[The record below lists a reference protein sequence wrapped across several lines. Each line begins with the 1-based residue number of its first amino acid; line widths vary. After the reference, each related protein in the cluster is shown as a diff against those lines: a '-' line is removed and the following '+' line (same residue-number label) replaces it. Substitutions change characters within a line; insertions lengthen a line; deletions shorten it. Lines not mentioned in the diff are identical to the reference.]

1 MNNLKKIIGLVLVS
15 ALALVHFD
23 SFAKNSAPMARA
35 MGQGKELRVAEANV
49 DAVIEAQTA
58 QVQQVTADAE
68 KVKMDAQAAIEAAQ
82 DDVAQGKISRAKA
95 AVIIGE
101 QKYAIKKADETLT
114 QVTNEAAEKVAEAEG
129 YLSRFVTGVKSWYYG
144 PEEAREVAR
153 ARVTQL
159 EEDLLA
165 VEDEYT
171 ELIKNARGNRNKS
184 SLKAELEGIKVEF
197 KNEIQKQNDIAE
209 GRMSSQKFWRA
220 VGVAGAVVGS
230 AAAYG
235 AYRYFGGEALP
246 PVSVPGALEPKT
258 EDTSEGVKYD
268 IPPTMKEIKANIQ
281 NTASD
286 IYQAGQQ
293 GITALSERAEGI
305 RTQLPTSAEGQIAI
319 GQGKYKQAQANLA
332 TQQAKINEANAEY
345 TRIEE
350 ERAAREAERQQ
361 KIADLKAEE
370 DARIA
375 AREQHKKDLEAK
387 RQQAANR
394 NKTPGQLKR
403 DAEKAKQ
410 QEEAGSGLRGFAAKR
425 TENARSIK
433 NSRELE
439 STQAS
444 INALE
449 KNRVTKQEAL
459 TKQQVQLDTL
469 QADLNKLEKGSP
481 ARMKKELEM
490 LKQSGKVSTATKQRD
505 DVDARLKFY
514 RDKAAELQE

>member
-15 ALALVHFD
+15 AIALVHFD

-235 AYRYFGGEALP
+235 AYRYFGGEAMP
-246 PVSVPGALEPKT
+246 PVSVTGTLEPKI
-258 EDTSEGVKYD
+258 EEPKIEQQFDT
-268 IPPTMKEIKANIQ
+268 PPTMEDIKAKAQ
-281 NTASD
+281 N
-286 IYQAGQQ
+286 IYQTGQQ
-293 GITALSERAEGI
+293 RITALGERVEEI
-305 RTQLPTSAEGQIAI
+305 RTQLPTSSEKQIKL
-319 GQGKYKQAQANLA
+319 GQGRVEELQAEVARKRQAA
-332 TQQAKINEANAEY
+332 QDAQ
-345 TRIEE
+345 EE
-350 ERAAREAERQQ
+350 AAR
-361 KIADLKAEE
+361 LKE
-370 DARIA
+370 
-375 AREQHKKDLEAK
+375 AREQNERDIADKNEAK
-387 RQQAANR
+387 RQRSLTEEQM
-394 NKTPGQLKR
+394 
-403 DAEKAKQ
+403 AK
-410 QEEAGSGLRGFAAKR
+410 EEARTPEQKKKEAFSRSGAQGMLNRR
-425 TENARSIK
+425 TENRQAATQQKQINAQLSSTNRHIKQLEEVQPQAEIWAQQQQAKLDNLRAEKEGLKGSALTRKSRAIVEQEMVTNKANETLNSINK
-433 NSRELE
+433 DLE
-439 STQAS
+439 SSRA
-444 INALE
+444 
-449 KNRVTKQEAL
+449 
-459 TKQQVQLDTL
+459 
-469 QADLNKLEKGSP
+469 
-481 ARMKKELEM
+481 
-490 LKQSGKVSTATKQRD
+490 
-505 DVDARLKFY
+505 
-514 RDKAAELQE
+514 KAAELQ